1 MLSRAETE
9 VPGAIVTCRVTSW
22 PTSQAVQQ
30 EVQNRT
36 IIPGFASIE
45 HLSYNT
51 YDSTRM
57 IIHLQEAAMTNETEK
72 AMWSCKTSDT
82 PWTLSR
88 LLKKAIC
95 AVLPDSGP
103 HTVHRVNK
111 KENNYLTSVLSDI
124 CDSNEKDSNEAMF
137 NPFHPLYR
145 DHHPIDSREWSGS
158 PYKTPE

>member
-1 MLSRAETE
+1 MKQKKQCGVAKPLIHHGLS
-9 VPGAIVTCRVTSW
+9 
-22 PTSQAVQQ
+22 
-30 EVQNRT
+30 
-36 IIPGFASIE
+36 
-45 HLSYNT
+45 
-51 YDSTRM
+51 
-57 IIHLQEAAMTNETEK
+57 AA
-72 AMWSCKTSDT
+72 
-82 PWTLSR
+82 

-137 NPFHPLYR
+137 NLFHPLYR